1 MSMLPPVDLTPTR
14 SLSPANAAAALICT
28 RDGRYLLQRR
38 DAKPTIFYP
47 DHWGCFGGALE
58 KGESA
63 LDALRRELR
72 EELAIEMDPSG
83 ARFFAQFTFRLESP
97 RIAALERAYF
107 EVLIDPRSVRSMQL
121 GEGAA
126 MELIDGRHALNNL
139 RLVPYDGFALWL
151 HCHQAKLTP
160 GQ

>member
-1 MSMLPPVDLTPTR
+1 MLSPVDLTPTR
-14 SLSPANAAAALICT
+14 ALSPANAAAALICT
-28 RDGRYLLQRR
+28 ADGRYLLQRR

-58 KGESA
+58 KGESP
-63 LDALRRELR
+63 LDALRRELF
-72 EELAIEMDPSG
+72 EELAMELDPSA
-83 ARFFAQFTFRLESP
+83 ARYFAQFTFSVESP

-107 EVLIDPRSVRSMQL
+107 EVLIDPLSVGRMRLS
-121 GEGAA
+121 EGTA

-151 HCHQAKLTP
+151 HCHRAKLTP
-160 GQ
+160 GH

>member
-1 MSMLPPVDLTPTR
+1 MLSPVDLTPAR
-14 SLSPANAAAALICT
+14 SLTPANAAAALICT

-58 KGESA
+58 RGESA
-63 LDALRRELR
+63 LDALRRELQ
-72 EELAIEMDPSG
+72 EELAMELNPVG
-83 ARFFAQFTFRLESP
+83 VRFFAQFSFSVALP
-97 RIAALERAYF
+97 RFEALERAYF
-107 EVLIDPRSVRSMQL
+107 EVLIDPLSVESMRL

-151 HCHQAKLTP
+151 HCHREKLTP